1 MSSARASPE
10 YEESILEIMSLFNA
24 LGGGVWTAVIFIIAL
39 SVIVAIH
46 EYGHYIV
53 GRWSGIHAD
62 VFSLGFGP
70 VIFARTDKHGT
81 QWQIALLPLGGFVKF
96 AGDADAASAGKDDEA
111 FEGLNE
117 AELRRTMHGAPLWA
131 RAATVAA
138 GPMFNFALSIIVF
151 FVFFMF
157 SGKAVDPVTVG
168 EIRTYP
174 QAETS
179 LLVGDQIRKIN
190 GQTPPEDAVGYRT
203 FIDALPKDS
212 LLPYTVGRGDE
223 EIIVMAPHPSP
234 PAVSM
239 VAARSAARTAGMQID
254 DVITAV
260 DGQPVASF
268 DQMRD
273 IILASEGQPVVL
285 DVWRGGETLQ
295 VTLSAR
301 ERDHQLA
308 DGSFEKRWQIGL
320 SGGVLFTPARE
331 GAGIWESASGAV
343 QQTWAIISGS
353 LEGLYH
359 IFVGTISTCNL
370 NGPVGMAQNVSAF
383 AEAGIAD
390 FIRFIAL
397 LSTAVGLLNLFP
409 IPVLDGGH
417 LVFFAWEAVTGKPPS
432 EKALRILMSIG
443 LTVMLLV
450 MTFAL
455 GNDLLCK

>member
-1 MSSARASPE
+1 M
-10 YEESILEIMSLFNA
+10 LFSA

-96 AGDADAASAGKDDEA
+96 AGDADAASAGQDTDTMAALSET
-111 FEGLNE
+111 ER
-117 AELRRTMHGAPLWA
+117 RRTMHGAPLWA

-138 GPMFNFALSIIVF
+138 GPVFNFILSILVF
-151 FVFFMF
+151 FALFLF
-157 SGKAVDPVTVG
+157 SGKAIDPITVG
-168 EIRTYP
+168 DIRAYP

-179 LLVGDQIRKIN
+179 LLKGDQILEIN
-190 GQTPPEDAVGYRT
+190 GMTPPEERIAYRA
-203 FIDALPKDS
+203 FVDALPKDS
-212 LLPYTVGRGDE
+212 LIPYTVTRDGNTVT
-223 EIIVMAPHPSP
+223 VMAPHPSP

-239 VAARSAARTAGMQID
+239 VVARSAARDAGMQVD
-254 DVITAV
+254 DVVTAV
-260 DGQPVASF
+260 DGVAVASF

-273 IILASEGQPVVL
+273 IILASEGRPVVL
-285 DVWRGGETLQ
+285 DVWRAGDMLE

-301 ERDHQLA
+301 ERDHQLE
-308 DGSFEKRWQIGL
+308 DGTFEKRWQIGL
-320 SGGVLFTPARE
+320 TGGVLFTPATE
-331 GAGIWESASGAV
+331 GAGIWESATAAV
-343 QQTWAIISGS
+343 SQTGAIITGS
-353 LEGLYH
+353 LSGLYH
-359 IFVGTISTCNL
+359 IVVGTISTCNL
-370 NGPVGMAQNVSAF
+370 NGPVGMAQNASAF
-383 AEAGIAD
+383 AELGITD

-417 LVFFAWEAVTGKPPS
+417 LVFFAYEAVTGKPPG
-432 EKALRILMSIG
+432 EKALRFLMTLG
-443 LTVMLLV
+443 LTVMLTV
-450 MTFAL
+450 MVFAL
-455 GNDLLCK
+455 GNDFFCN